1 MGLPHPGQ
9 GLPGW
14 GKVEKKEEKQV
25 EEKRMCKDY
34 LFYFVFIFL
43 FKTPQAVGVSA
54 QHRCV
59 QSNQAAIPKVV
70 KETTF
75 VHFRG

>member
-1 MGLPHPGQ
+1 MGEG
-9 GLPGW
+9 
-14 GKVEKKEEKQV
+14 GKERRIKAGIEKKK
-25 EEKRMCKDY
+25 KCKDY
-34 LFYFVFIFL
+34 LFSFVFIFL
-43 FKTPQAVGVSA
+43 FRTPQAVGVSA

-59 QSNQAAIPKVV
+59 QANQAAIPKVV